1 MDNEIRLVVLIERFK
16 AHLIEHFNKTVEEI
30 EAILQELL
38 LNHDIAD
45 VSHKDIKEI
54 IKDSHQAFFVA
65 LVGFGKILKNEWR
78 GFYETQ
84 ADFET
89 KFAQQKLSAMS
100 NKPKKEL
107 VQAVKQIMFDEAVF
121 KKPQSVLGG
130 VTLDELLTKF
140 SKDEADRLTATLRLA
155 HHEGWTNHKLMQAIR
170 GTKARQ
176 FKDGILQGATRRQ
189 AETIAR
195 TGTAIMASEAQK
207 AFAEKNKDIIR
218 GVQIIATLDRRTSV
232 KCQSLDKKIMPLD
245 KAVYPPYHF
254 NCRSRTILV
263 YKGMKELP
271 KRASENGV
279 VDNVEY
285 YEWLKTQPPAFQDEA
300 LGKSRAKLF
309 REGGLTIEQFKALQ
323 LDRNFKPLTLKEMRE
338 LEPLIF
344 DKVFNRTK

>member
-1 MDNEIRLVVLIERFK
+1 MDNEIRLAVLIERFK
-16 AHLIEHFNKTVEEI
+16 AHLIGHFDKTAKEI

-54 IKDSHQAFFVA
+54 TKDNHQLFFVA
-65 LVGFGKILKNEWR
+65 FVGFGNTLKDEWR
-78 GFYETQ
+78 EFYDTQ
-84 ADFET
+84 ASFET
-89 KFAQQKLSAMS
+89 KFAQRTLSAMPD
-100 NKPKKEL
+100 KPKQEL
-107 VQAVKQIMFDEAVF
+107 VKAVKQIMFDEAVF
-121 KKPQSVLGG
+121 KKPQSVLSG
-130 VTLDELLTKF
+130 VTLDELLAKF

-207 AFAEKNKDIIR
+207 AFVGKNKDIIR

-232 KCQSLDKKIMPLD
+232 KCRSLDKKIMPLD

-263 YKGMKELP
+263 YKNMKEPP

-344 DKVFNRTK
+344 DKVFNRTE